1 MGMHLLAVALGS
13 ALGGCLRYLATLG
26 VNALVQRAFPWGTLA
41 VNVAGCLL
49 IGMLHVFIVER
60 GGQSETLR
68 LFTMVGVLGGF
79 TTFSAFS
86 LDAILLWER
95 HEYLMASLY
104 VGGSAAGALIGL
116 VLGLWSMRVA
126 LG

>member
-1 MGMHLLAVALGS
+1 MGIHLLAVALGS

-26 VNALVQRAFPWGTLA
+26 VNALLQRAFPWGTLA

-79 TTFSAFS
+79 TTFSSFS
-86 LDAILLWER
+86 LETLLLVQQGALGR
-95 HEYLMASLY
+95 
-104 VGGSAAGALIGL
+104 AAGYVAASVVVCLAASVAGMALARAA
-116 VLGLWSMRVA
+116 S
-126 LG
+126 

>member
-13 ALGGCLRYLATLG
+13 ALGGCLRYLATIG
-26 VNALVQRAFPWGTLA
+26 VNALLQRAFPWGTFA

-79 TTFSAFS
+79 TTFSSFS
-86 LDAILLWER
+86 LETLLLVQQGALGR
-95 HEYLMASLY
+95 AAAYVAASVFVCLVASVAGMALAR
-104 VGGSAAGALIGL
+104 AAG
-116 VLGLWSMRVA
+116 
-126 LG
+126 

>member
-68 LFTMVGVLGGF
+68 LFTMVGVMGGF
-79 TTFSAFS
+79 TTFSSFS
-86 LDAILLWER
+86 LETLLLVQQGAPGR
-95 HEYLMASLY
+95 AVAYVAASVVVCLAASVAGMALAR
-104 VGGSAAGALIGL
+104 AA
-116 VLGLWSMRVA
+116 S
-126 LG
+126 

>member
-41 VNVAGCLL
+41 VSVAGCLL

-60 GGQSETLR
+60 GGERETLR
-68 LFTMVGVLGGF
+68 LFTMVGVMGGF
-79 TTFSAFS
+79 TTFSSFS
-86 LDAILLWER
+86 LETLLLVQQGAPGR
-95 HEYLMASLY
+95 AVAYVAASVVVCLAASVAGMAL
-104 VGGSAAGALIGL
+104 A
-116 VLGLWSMRVA
+116 RVA
-126 LG
+126 G

>member
-13 ALGGCLRYLATLG
+13 AIGGCLRYLATLG

-60 GGQSETLR
+60 GGQPETLR
-68 LFTMVGVLGGF
+68 LFTMVGVMGGF
-79 TTFSAFS
+79 TTFSSFS
-86 LDAILLWER
+86 LETLLLVQQGAPGR
-95 HEYLMASLY
+95 AVAYVAASVVVCLAASVAGMAL
-104 VGGSAAGALIGL
+104 A
-116 VLGLWSMRVA
+116 RVA
-126 LG
+126 G